1 MHALKDSLSAIETMF
16 QDILETADGAV
27 QIPADVREQL
37 ERAQRLV
44 NGIRTKSVTQPA
56 NDPQQLVEQME
67 VADLAKRLSNPEKHI
82 IRQAKLRGMI
92 NPVVLGTGAE
102 RLYKFGLMIQDG
114 ASARLSD
121 KGSAV
126 EALM

>member
-1 MHALKDSLSAIETMF
+1 
-16 QDILETADGAV
+16 
-27 QIPADVREQL
+27 
-37 ERAQRLV
+37 
-44 NGIRTKSVTQPA
+44 
-56 NDPQQLVEQME
+56 
-67 VADLAKRLSNPEKHI
+67 
-82 IRQAKLRGMI
+82 MI